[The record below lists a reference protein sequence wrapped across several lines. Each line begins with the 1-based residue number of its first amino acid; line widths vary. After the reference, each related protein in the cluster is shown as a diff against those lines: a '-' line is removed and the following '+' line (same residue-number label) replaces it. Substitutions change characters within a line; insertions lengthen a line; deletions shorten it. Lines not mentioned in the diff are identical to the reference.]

1 MLGLIVAVKRIYDK
15 YAEDEMTV
23 YAAQVSFFIILSVV
37 PFIMLLLTAVQMIP
51 SVSNAQFMEL
61 IVGLV
66 PVDYK
71 SLAFRVVN
79 DLSLKSPATMISVT
93 AITALWSAGRGM
105 FSVARGLNRVYGH
118 GEKRWYV
125 VNRLIC
131 SGYTI
136 VFILV
141 CILSLGLLVFGN
153 MIQAFLVSRFPIVA
167 DVVTHIINFRALWA
181 LMILVVFFLG
191 IYTFVPD
198 KKLKFR
204 EQIPGALFSTVGWMG
219 FSFAFSLYFNHIGG
233 RNYSY
238 MYGSLTAIVLLLLW
252 LYFCMCILFFGA
264 ELNYYWKELF
274 PGDGMSPSRR

>member
-1 MLGLIVAVKRIYDK
+1 
-15 YAEDEMTV
+15 
-23 YAAQVSFFIILSVV
+23 
-37 PFIMLLLTAVQMIP
+37 MLLLTAVQMIP

-105 FSVARGLNRVYGH
+105 FSVARGLNRVHGH

-136 VFILV
+136 VFIP
-141 CILSLGLLVFGN
+141 
-153 MIQAFLVSRFPIVA
+153 VSYTHL
-167 DVVTHIINFRALWA
+167 DVYKRQYL
-181 LMILVVFFLG
+181 
-191 IYTFVPD
+191 
-198 KKLKFR
+198 
-204 EQIPGALFSTVGWMG
+204 
-219 FSFAFSLYFNHIGG
+219 
-233 RNYSY
+233 
-238 MYGSLTAIVLLLLW
+238 
-252 LYFCMCILFFGA
+252 
-264 ELNYYWKELF
+264 
-274 PGDGMSPSRR
+274 SRRMYTLPNRQKTGGVWNDRKGKGQSVRWRMEDHEPAVGGTAPDDHESHQGP